1 MKTFCHS
8 TSNIGADRHRAVL
21 LLPLPGYGCSLS
33 LWAVC
38 AQGDVLEVSAGTG
51 RNLPFYARQQ
61 LTSLTLTDSSKAMLF
76 HARAKAAAAPP
87 GVPTAVHLS
96 DAARLAARDGGAGRG
111 AAGEAAAQS
120 GAAGELPRHCLTAAL
135 LLP

>member
-1 MKTFCHS
+1 VLIS
-8 TSNIGADRHRAVL
+8 TGLLFSATPGL
-21 LLPLPGYGCSLS
+21 LLQAQTVGCLR
-33 LWAVC
+33 

-61 LTSLTLTDSSKAMLF
+61 LTSLTLTDSSRGMLF

-96 DAARLAARDGGAGRG
+96 DAARLAARDGGAGRA